1 MDIKFFFKLT
11 RPKRAFGQQGLDWI
25 VRPEY
30 RFGLFSMYPKIS
42 PHDKFSSTNIIH
54 DIRDKYE
61 LCLCIGH
68 SHFAGLRERPMENAG
83 EAVVQ
88 DGEDE
93 EGIVQQGQHN
103 LAHSCTIFPCYLG
116 MKI

>member
-1 MDIKFFFKLT
+1 MI
-11 RPKRAFGQQGLDWI
+11 R
-25 VRPEY
+25 
-30 RFGLFSMYPKIS
+30 
-42 PHDKFSSTNIIH
+42 

-68 SHFAGLRERPMENAG
+68 SHFAGLRERPMEHAG

-93 EGIVQQGQHN
+93 EGIVQQGQHHLDYYFYYYYYYYYYYGEDEEGIVQQGQHHLPITITNKN
-103 LAHSCTIFPCYLG
+103 LYEFFSKLK
-116 MKI
+116 MKTRKKQFSLSSRANTTCR

>member
-1 MDIKFFFKLT
+1 MI
-11 RPKRAFGQQGLDWI
+11 R
-25 VRPEY
+25 
-30 RFGLFSMYPKIS
+30 
-42 PHDKFSSTNIIH
+42 

-93 EGIVQQGQHN
+93 EGIVQQSQHHLPITITIKN
-103 LAHSCTIFPCYLG
+103 LYEFWQKCN
-116 MKI
+116 